1 MTTGGLSIEIEPLA
15 IGQAVVVLTTSPE
28 ETMSITL
35 SLASVVVTPKEAEV
49 PTYQRFVTPGILT
62 VI

>member
-1 MTTGGLSIEIEPLA
+1 MSIVIDPLA
-15 IGQAVVVLTTSPE
+15 IGQAVVVLTISPE

-35 SLASVVVTPKEAEV
+35 SLESVVVTPNEAEV
-49 PTYQRFVTPGILT
+49 PTYHRFVTPGILT